1 MAKIQI
7 FSLFLRIFRLILS
20 FIVIFVAISLLKIEE
35 KPKFLWNVTNLNFL
49 LLTQGF
55 MVLFVE
61 SNIIWVGTI
70 RILQRLF
77 YSWYVL
83 ILQNIYKSP
92 IYKKA
97 VSNSDIYLSNEILN
111 KDLNRELY
119 LMKVFTG

>member
-61 SNIIWVGTI
+61 TNILWVGTI
-70 RILQRLF
+70 RISQRLF
-77 YSWYVL
+77 YSW
-83 ILQNIYKSP
+83 
-92 IYKKA
+92 
-97 VSNSDIYLSNEILN
+97 
-111 KDLNRELY
+111 
-119 LMKVFTG
+119 

>member
-83 ILQNIYKSP
+83 ILQNIYKLP
-92 IYKKA
+92 I
-97 VSNSDIYLSNEILN
+97 
-111 KDLNRELY
+111 
-119 LMKVFTG
+119 

>member
-70 RILQRLF
+70 RILQSLF

-92 IYKKA
+92 I
-97 VSNSDIYLSNEILN
+97 
-111 KDLNRELY
+111 
-119 LMKVFTG
+119 

>member
-92 IYKKA
+92 I
-97 VSNSDIYLSNEILN
+97 
-111 KDLNRELY
+111 
-119 LMKVFTG
+119 

>member
-35 KPKFLWNVTNLNFL
+35 KPKFLWNVTNLNFV

-92 IYKKA
+92 I
-97 VSNSDIYLSNEILN
+97 
-111 KDLNRELY
+111 
-119 LMKVFTG
+119 

>member
-7 FSLFLRIFRLILS
+7 FSLFLQILRLIS
-20 FIVIFVAISLLKIEE
+20 SIIVIFVAISLLKIEE
-35 KPKFLWNVTNLNFL
+35 KPKFLLNVTNLNFV

-92 IYKKA
+92 I
-97 VSNSDIYLSNEILN
+97 
-111 KDLNRELY
+111 
-119 LMKVFTG
+119 